1 LKTIKCGSG
10 DHGQRY
16 RCQEC
21 YRRFRLKDFK
31 KEKEYKHL
39 WNEFVFSKQTLR
51 ELSEQFS
58 YTKKQL
64 QRIFEGI
71 NIKQKIHIPR
81 AIHLVVDATYFGTE
95 ETRPWGVLV
104 FRDQENKEN
113 LWWKFIDE
121 EKIYHYREG
130 MGYLISLGYTILSV
144 TCDGF
149 SGLPELFFPIPVQFC
164 HFHQAQIVRRYTTQN
179 PKVLAGHELLNLVK
193 TLTLTTEKSFNHGL
207 NIFIDKY
214 RDFLNEKTINP
225 STGDPSYTH
234 KKLRSAVRSLQI
246 HLHMLFTFER
256 FPHLKIPTTTNSLES
271 HFSHIKD
278 VVRIHRGLSLTLKQK
293 MIHTILLNSS
303 IVLKSERIE

>member
-1 LKTIKCGSG
+1 
-10 DHGQRY
+10 
-16 RCQEC
+16 
-21 YRRFRLKDFK
+21 
-31 KEKEYKHL
+31 
-39 WNEFVFSKQTLR
+39 VFAKQTLR
-51 ELSEQFS
+51 ELSETFS

-71 NIKQKIHIPR
+71 LPGKKTHRPR
-81 AIHLVVDATYFGTE
+81 VIHLVVDATYFGTK
-95 ETRPWGVLV
+95 ETRLWGVLV
-104 FRDQENKEN
+104 FRDEREKEN

-130 MGYLISLGYTILSV
+130 RDHLVSLGYTILSV

-149 SGLPELFFPIPVQFC
+149 SGLPELFSPIPVQFC

-179 PKVLAGHELLNLVK
+179 PKIEAGHTLLELVK
-193 TLTLTTEKSFNHGL
+193 TLTFTTEMVFAHRL
-207 NIFIDKY
+207 TIFINRY
-214 RDFLNEKTINP
+214 RDFLNEKTTNP
-225 STGDPSYTH
+225 LTGETFPTH

-256 FPHLKIPTTTNSLES
+256 FPLLHIPTTTNSLES

-278 VVRIHRGLSLTLKQK
+278 VVRIHRGLSLPLKQK

-303 IVLKSERIE
+303 IVLKTERIE